1 MYFLAGW
8 GMEQYY
14 NDFLNAN
21 FPLGIQLGHGDIHW
35 ATEETEHDMSLNIT
49 GQSPSGFY
57 SVVNGLGNSPNN
69 ILYQNTALNQY
80 ILIAMRQPILCPN
93 HFKFLNLGTNTI
105 TYPNTS
111 LSNQLK
117 TVAQVFQADSKQKNL
132 LSKSGWI

>member
-1 MYFLAGW
+1 MYFEAGW

-80 ILIAMRQPILCPN
+80 IINSDAATNSMPKPFQIPLI
-93 HFKFLNLGTNTI
+93 
-105 TYPNTS
+105 
-111 LSNQLK
+111 
-117 TVAQVFQADSKQKNL
+117 
-132 LSKSGWI
+132 